1 MSFVVGIITMI
12 RLTKNMPKRLTDATL
27 YSTPDYCVDTIVKS
41 HAQHPQKSPA
51 PEVSSVDY
59 MSIIK
64 RVAEVEEKMSVLSI
78 KSMAMLAEKEEMMNA
93 AINRANALEQELAA
107 NRKVTICVYVQ
118 FCYCP
123 QLGSTL
129 QILKYHL
136 HWNFVLVQ
144 ALEEALI
151 RQGEL
156 MTYIEKKKK
165 KKKKFIKKLVSLQTS
180 HMAFH

>member
-51 PEVSSVDY
+51 PEVSSVDH

-64 RVAEVEEKMSVLSI
+64 CVAEVEEKMSILSM

-93 AINRANALEQELAA
+93 ATNRANALEQELAA
-107 NRKVTICVYVQ
+107 NRKVTICISVQ

-123 QLGSTL
+123 QLGPTL

-136 HWNFVLVQ
+136 HWNFVLCR
-144 ALEEALI
+144 LWRRLLYDRENWWPTS
-151 RQGEL
+151 RRRR
-156 MTYIEKKKK
+156 KR
-165 KKKKFIKKLVSLQTS
+165 SL
-180 HMAFH
+180 